1 MSTNDTPSPR
11 KRRRW
16 PIVLAVLAAIVGGF
30 VVVIALQPSEYR
42 VVRSTTMAAP
52 AAAAFAQAWPT

>member
-1 MSTNDTPSPR
+1 
-11 KRRRW
+11 
-16 PIVLAVLAAIVGGF
+16 VLAAIVGGF